1 MCVCLFHAHTKPWLM
16 NEKKRSTSHLQA
28 KDYPTGCQDMAD
40 ALFQVTLV
48 YILCVSVSYAVMLAG
63 SCGYLDDPSSRF
75 TMIAQGLVPIVGLI
89 NLGFVMNYI
98 IQGWTNED
106 DGSGIDKFHEFCTQD
121 DLGDWAYGMMMFFTV
136 LLCIVGAF
144 LGLAICCA
152 VNVLICGG
160 ALKFPYGG

>member
-40 ALFQVTLV
+40 ALFQVMLV
-48 YILCVSVSYAVMLAG
+48 YILCTTVTYAVMLAG
-63 SCGYLDDPSSRF
+63 SCGFLDDPSSRF
-75 TMIAQGLVPIVGLI
+75 SQIAKASVLVVGLI
-89 NLGFVMNYI
+89 NLGFIMNFI
-98 IQGWTNED
+98 IEGWTNEE
-106 DGSGIDKFHEFCTQD
+106 DGSGIEKFHKFCPQD
-121 DLGDWAYGMMMFFTV
+121 DLGDWAHGMMMFFTV
-136 LLCIVGAF
+136 MLCIVGAL
-144 LGLAICCA
+144 LGIAICCA